1 MVPTLNVA
9 GCGELASLEF
19 AVCALRTP
27 HMIVCDHSKCDAIK
41 ACLSPETV
49 QGFDPLPGWIG
60 NGMKGL
66 NDHTARGRIEVR
78 MRRRGCDDDEADYE
92 QHGVTRVRGSPT
104 PLQDRFSVC
113 HRANSI
119 PKHAGLKQI
128 PGLLRLRTDHLH
140 PGTGIFLPIRFAPL
154 VTSTATTLTQFCGFR
169 GGSQNAVS
177 AHARRVSRS
186 VPG

>member
-27 HMIVCDHSKCDAIK
+27 HMIVYDHSKCDAIK

-66 NDHTARGRIEVR
+66 NDHTGGASNLDKAIEINVLHQIEVLLKLEFIQSR
-78 MRRRGCDDDEADYE
+78 EGAGELSLRG
-92 QHGVTRVRGSPT
+92 
-104 PLQDRFSVC
+104 
-113 HRANSI
+113 
-119 PKHAGLKQI
+119 
-128 PGLLRLRTDHLH
+128 
-140 PGTGIFLPIRFAPL
+140 
-154 VTSTATTLTQFCGFR
+154 
-169 GGSQNAVS
+169 
-177 AHARRVSRS
+177 
-186 VPG
+186 

>member
-66 NDHTARGRIEVR
+66 NDHTGGASNLDKAIEINVLHQIEVLLKLEFIQSREGAGELSLRGWMYDIARGSINEL
-78 MRRRGCDDDEADYE
+78 EIDY
-92 QHGVTRVRGSPT
+92 
-104 PLQDRFSVC
+104 
-113 HRANSI
+113 
-119 PKHAGLKQI
+119 KK
-128 PGLLRLRTDHLH
+128 
-140 PGTGIFLPIRFAPL
+140 
-154 VTSTATTLTQFCGFR
+154 
-169 GGSQNAVS
+169 
-177 AHARRVSRS
+177 
-186 VPG
+186 